1 MLQDN
6 ELKSVFV
13 DFCKQKR
20 EMYKLNEESYFK
32 LLKETLNIY
41 ENLISDDEY
50 VYLNIVSRM
59 LSFEL
64 YDHVL
69 FLACSE
75 GSEIYK
81 RYSSHFWR
89 YSVHQGVI
97 SQQDIYNCID
107 LGIEFD
113 YEQQDDY
120 FYDQDSDIYCDT
132 IFKNKGSKEKQ
143 YYLIQKSNKINR
155 I

>member
-6 ELKSVFV
+6 KLKSVFV

-20 EMYKLNEESYFK
+20 EMYKLNEKSYFK

-41 ENLISDDEY
+41 EKLISDDEY

-97 SQQDIYNCID
+97 SQQDIYNCIN

-113 YEQQDDY
+113 YEPQDDY

>member
-1 MLQDN
+1 MLKDY

-13 DFCKQKR
+13 DFCEQKR

-50 VYLNIVSRM
+50 VYLNIFSSM
-59 LSFEL
+59 LSYEL
-64 YDHVL
+64 YDYVL

-75 GSEIYK
+75 GNEIYK
-81 RYSSHFWR
+81 RYDSHFWR
-89 YSVHQGVI
+89 YSVVHGII
-97 SQQDIYNCID
+97 SQKDIQDCVD

-113 YEQQDDY
+113 YEPLDDY
-120 FYDQDSDIYCDT
+120 FYDYEEDSHTYCDT
-132 IFKNKGSKEKQ
+132 LFENKGSKEKQ
-143 YYLIQKSNKINR
+143 YYLIQRSNK
-155 I
+155 